1 VPVLRLHLVPE
12 DFGQIRFACSP
23 LWEAVLSFL
32 VLQGSSSR
40 TFHHPWVAASRRAL
54 QGVDLSPL
62 DALLGHDTTHF
73 PDFLTPPPTSPL
85 PEIATEIELLRA
97 TPDAIVRDEVLY
109 LLRDCASPPANLNC
123 FLDAPERALARLAET
138 LTRYWGCALAM
149 HWPQIRQLLEA
160 DIAGHAQRLALS
172 GPEAL
177 FADLHPA
184 VRYRDGVLEVG
195 ERPPLREMT
204 LDGRGLLL
212 VPVAFAW
219 PSVYVIVEPPW
230 PLAILYSPRGV
241 ANLWCAAPP
250 APDALRHLV
259 GEGRA
264 RVLSTLA
271 TPRTTTEL
279 ARQLGLT
286 AGAVSQHLS
295 RLQRAGAVTPRR
307 SGRRVYYGLTA
318 RGGSLLDQF
327 DPPDEPPVPPLP
339 PT

>member
-1 VPVLRLHLVPE
+1 MPVLRLRLVPE

-23 LWEAVLSFL
+23 LWEAVLSYV
-32 VLQGSSSR
+32 VLQSPNR
-40 TFHHPWVAASRRAL
+40 CTFHRPWIAATQQAL
-54 QGVDLSPL
+54 HGIDLSPL
-62 DALLGHDTTHF
+62 DALLGHNMRHF

-85 PEIATEIELLRA
+85 PEFATEIQLLRA
-97 TPDAIVRDEVLY
+97 TPAAIVRDEVVY
-109 LLRDCASPPANLNC
+109 LSRHCASPPANLHA
-123 FLDAPERALARLAET
+123 FLDTPERALARLAET
-138 LTRYWGCALAM
+138 LARYWGCALEM
-149 HWPQIRQLLEA
+149 HWPQIRQLLEV
-160 DIAGHAQRLALS
+160 DIVGHAQRLALS

-212 VPVAFAW
+212 VPVSFAW
-219 PSVYVIVEPPW
+219 PSVYVITDPPW

-241 ANLWCAAPP
+241 ANLWSAAPP

-259 GEGRA
+259 GDGRA
-264 RVLSTLA
+264 RVLSTLVI
-271 TPRTTTEL
+271 PRTTTEP

-286 AGAVSQHLS
+286 AGAVSQHLA
-295 RLQRAGAVTPRR
+295 RLQRAGAVAPRR
-307 SGRRVYYGLTA
+307 SGRRVYYGLTT

-327 DPPDEPPVPPLP
+327 DPPDEPPASPLP
-339 PT
+339 RT